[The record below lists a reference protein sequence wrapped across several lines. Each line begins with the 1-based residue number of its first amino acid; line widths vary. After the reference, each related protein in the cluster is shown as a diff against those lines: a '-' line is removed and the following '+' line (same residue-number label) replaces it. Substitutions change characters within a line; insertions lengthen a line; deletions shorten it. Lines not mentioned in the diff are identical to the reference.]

1 MLKWKKL
8 GAVFSELGK
17 SLKVF
22 FISILVK
29 MELVNKSIGKTR
41 ILKPNMPSFLFSKE
55 HSKIW

>member
-29 MELVNKSIGKTR
+29 MELVNKSIDKTR
-41 ILKPNMPSFLFSKE
+41 ILKPNMPSFFDL
-55 HSKIW
+55 IW